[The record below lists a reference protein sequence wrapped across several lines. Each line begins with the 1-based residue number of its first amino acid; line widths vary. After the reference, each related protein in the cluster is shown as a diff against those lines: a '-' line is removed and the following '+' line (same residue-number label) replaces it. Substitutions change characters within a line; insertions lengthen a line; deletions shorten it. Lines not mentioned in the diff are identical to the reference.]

1 MKDIDHLITVSYK
14 RSFVIGMLLAG
25 ATSHR
30 TDLPN
35 KLRATFTV
43 VHSLAQTDLAEWK
56 ASEVRRL
63 FRLPIQILR
72 NQQATQTSFSFVQ
85 EGRLR
90 VIHDWFHRA
99 NQKTITDKVRFLSH
113 PIGLAVILSDCGFVH
128 YSNSIGIQLPDI
140 NRASTQRLLE
150 HITDFCGATGSLIP
164 EGDEPG
170 VTGTQIIYSE
180 NEART
185 LWECVS
191 PWMPSIPSVVDKF
204 SVFNDFLDIGKDGRH
219 PNGINRG

>member
-1 MKDIDHLITVSYK
+1 
-14 RSFVIGMLLAG
+14 MLLAG
-25 ATSHR
+25 ATSRR

-43 VHSLAQTDLAEWK
+43 VQSLAQTDLAEWK

-63 FRLPIQILR
+63 FGLPVQILR
-72 NQQATQTSFSFVQ
+72 NQQAAQTSFSFVQ

-140 NRASTQRLLE
+140 NRASTHRLLE
-150 HITDFCGATGSLIP
+150 HITDFCGATGHLTP
-164 EGDEPG
+164 EDNDSGA
-170 VTGTQIIYSE
+170 TGTQIMYSD
-180 NEART
+180 NEARK
-185 LWECVS
+185 LWECVF
-191 PWMPSIPSVVDKF
+191 PWIPPISSVVEKF
-204 SVFNDFLDIGKDGRH
+204 SVLNDTFDIGSDGRH

>member
-25 ATSHR
+25 ATSRR

-63 FRLPIQILR
+63 FGLPIQILR
-72 NQQATQTSFSFVQ
+72 NQQAHQTSFSFVQ

-128 YSNSIGIQLPDI
+128 DSNSIGIQLPDI

-150 HITDFCGATGSLIP
+150 HITEFCGATGHLIP
-164 EGDEPG
+164 ERDEPG
-170 VTGTQIIYSE
+170 ATGTQLLYSG
-180 NEART
+180 NEAQK
-185 LWECVS
+185 LWECVF
-191 PWMPSIPSVVDKF
+191 PWIPPIPSVVEKF
-204 SVFNDFLDIGKDGRH
+204 SVLNDGFDIGSDGRH
-219 PNGINRG
+219 PTGINRG